1 MADLTTDVAQ
11 VVVVRGEQAGPAFVV
26 EAPARLMTAG
36 LTSTNLGVARDAS
49 FAS

>member
-11 VVVVRGEQAGPAFVV
+11 VVVVRDEQPGTAFVV
-26 EAPARLMTAG
+26 EAAARPMTAG
-36 LTSTNLGVARDAS
+36 LTSTNLRVARDAS